1 MLRTRE
7 SPRPVPEVSET
18 RAGKLKV
25 WSDDMKARSLFE
37 AIKPVKLTRRPFNL
51 S

>member
-1 MLRTRE
+1 MRE

-18 RAGKLKV
+18 RGGKLKV
-25 WSDDMKARSLFE
+25 WSDDMKPGSLFE
-37 AIKPVKLTRRPFNL
+37 AIKPVKLTRHRFNL